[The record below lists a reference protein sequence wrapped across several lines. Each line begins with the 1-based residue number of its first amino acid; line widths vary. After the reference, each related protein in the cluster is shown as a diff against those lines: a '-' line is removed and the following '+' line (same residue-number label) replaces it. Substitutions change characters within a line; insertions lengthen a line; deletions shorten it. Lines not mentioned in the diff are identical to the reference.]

1 MRKLVYCIVGIL
13 ILFPG
18 WMGWAQD
25 QGASPMNDNP
35 EQGITANLE
44 QLPPPPYQGGR
55 NCIPD
60 PSGRPNVWYCNGIP
74 EPPPLDP
81 WEQDLRNYVRSH
93 HPDVVL
99 EVDGKPVPVPLQ
111 YVREYT
117 KSRNPDAVFE
127 VDGISVD
134 ELIAIRDRH
143 ADELAAI
150 PGYAGSGIDKDGIA
164 IHVEEPHGTFP
175 ESLEGAKT
183 HLEPAIHTRFLGTP
197 PPFRGRYLCQC

>member
-25 QGASPMNDNP
+25 QGASPVNDNP
-35 EQGITANLE
+35 GQGITANPE
-44 QLPPPPYQGGR
+44 QPPPILG
-55 NCIPD
+55 NCIPA
-60 PSGRPNVWYCNGIP
+60 GQPNAGYCNGIP

-81 WEQDLRNYVRSH
+81 YEQDLLNYICSH
-93 HPDVVL
+93 HPDAVL
-99 EVDGKPVPVPLQ
+99 EVDGKPVPVDDVPLQ
-111 YVREYT
+111 YVREYE

-134 ELIAIRDRH
+134 ELTAIRDRH

-164 IHVEEPHGTFP
+164 ISVEEPHGTFP
-175 ESLEGAKT
+175 DSLEGAKI
-183 HLEPAIHTRFLGTP
+183 HLIPAPLIQFLGTP
-197 PPFRGRYLCQC
+197 PPQPPQPSKK